1 MPTPLDAAST
11 PSEESKSFLSSALG
25 LPGPFRQG
33 SIFRSGREVPGN
45 PFEVERMCDGLVVPG
60 GRRNSREGGE
70 E

>member
-1 MPTPLDAAST
+1 MPMPLDTASSS
-11 PSEESKSFLSSALG
+11 SEESKSFLSSALG

-33 SIFRSGREVPGN
+33 SIFRSGRKVPDN
-45 PFEVERMCDGLVVPG
+45 PFEVERMCDELVVPG